1 MASILYWVGLVA
13 LMLGAWYFLMIRPQR
28 KKVKEHEA
36 MMKELKPGTRVIT
49 MAGIYGEID
58 SVGEETMVLK
68 LEDGARMKVSR
79 ASIAGLE
86 AEEAPEE
93 AEEDEVEEGEAA
105 EDGQAE
111 KDEKSGG
118 GDEGDKA
125 GPQ

>member
-1 MASILYWVGLVA
+1 MASIVYWVGLVA

-86 AEEAPEE
+86 AEEAPDE
-93 AEEDEVEEGEAA
+93 AEEDEDGDGE
-105 EDGQAE
+105 
-111 KDEKSGG
+111 DETAGE

-125 GPQ
+125 EPQ